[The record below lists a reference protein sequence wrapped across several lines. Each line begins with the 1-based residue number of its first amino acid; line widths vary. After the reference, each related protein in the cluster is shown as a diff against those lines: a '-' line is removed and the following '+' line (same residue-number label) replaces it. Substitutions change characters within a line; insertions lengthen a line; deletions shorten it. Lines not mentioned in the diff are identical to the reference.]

1 MAALFK
7 ATTPVVLANHVDP
20 RFANFQIV
28 LFRVGAT
35 FETLDFTDA
44 GPDLR
49 RTAPIIMD
57 SPVPGSLR
65 SPNRLFRGLSAAR
78 DVVLDEINLIDGV
91 SGAQDS
97 AVRV

>member
-1 MAALFK
+1 
-7 ATTPVVLANHVDP
+7 
-20 RFANFQIV
+20 
-28 LFRVGAT
+28 
-35 FETLDFTDA
+35 
-44 GPDLR
+44 
-49 RTAPIIMD
+49 
-57 SPVPGSLR
+57 LR